1 VATVLL
7 VEDDEEAAEPVS
19 KALRLAGHRVL
30 YVPNGHDALALL
42 LLRDADVV
50 VTDLRMPGFDGVTL
64 VTVIRSYLRWQ
75 SLPIIVFSAYAD
87 DRARHTLA
95 EAGVAD
101 VLVKGRDGPAELV
114 EAVGRHLAS
123 RGDQANRN

>member
-1 VATVLL
+1 MLL

-42 LLRDADVV
+42 VLRDADLV

-75 SLPIIVFSAYAD
+75 SLPIIVFSAHAD

-95 EAGVAD
+95 EAGVSD
-101 VLVKGRDGPAELV
+101 VLVKGRDGPTELV
-114 EAVGRHLAS
+114 EAVGRHLAL
-123 RGDQANRN
+123 RDGKANRN